1 MRVQL
6 LIGLAICAG
15 CAGTPF
21 PESTPIESEEVRI
34 FLHGRLVEYQS
45 QPRVVERATMTL
57 GGEEYALTLYA
68 ACEDGERLRLAAVS
82 DLGTTLFGV
91 EVGPRGV
98 EVLQTTEGFP
108 DRVLKRIALDQAVA
122 LVPPLRGEVRPV
134 RLADGQTAVAYG
146 HFGCEVLACVAEG
159 EGRLRLWRGRDGEL
173 RSTLVLGGARVLE
186 VLEVDAADGS
196 YAARIDVEPWGS

>member
-45 QPRVVERATMTL
+45 QPRVVQRATMTL
-57 GGEEYALTLYA
+57 GGEEHALTLYTV
-68 ACEDGERLRLAAVS
+68 CEDGERLRLAAVS
-82 DLGTTLFGV
+82 DLGTTLFSAEVAPGGV
-91 EVGPRGV
+91 Q
-98 EVLQTTEGFP
+98 VLQATEGFP
-108 DRVLKRIALDQAVA
+108 AKILESIVLDQVVA
-122 LVPPLRGEVRPV
+122 LVPPLREEVRSV
-134 RLADGQTAVAYG
+134 RLADGQTALAYG

-173 RSTLVLGGARVLE
+173 RSTLVLGGDRMLE
-186 VLEVDAADGS
+186 VLEVDAADDS
-196 YAARIDVEPWGS
+196 YAARIDVGPWVN

>member
-1 MRVQL
+1 MRELL
-6 LIGLAICAG
+6 LIGLTLCAG
-15 CAGTPF
+15 CAGTPL

-45 QPRVVERATMTL
+45 QPRVIERATMSL

-68 ACEDGERLRLAAVS
+68 AREDGGRLRLAAVS

-98 EVLQTTEGFP
+98 VVLQTTEDFP
-108 DRVLKRIALDQAVA
+108 GKMLERIALDQAVA
-122 LVPPLRGEVRPV
+122 LVPPLLAEVRPV
-134 RLADGQTAVAYG
+134 RLADGQTAVAYE
-146 HFGCEVLACVAEG
+146 HFGCEVLACVAKG

-173 RSTLVLGGARVLE
+173 RSTLLLGGERVLE
-186 VLEVDAADGS
+186 VLEIEAVDGS
-196 YAARIDVEPWGS
+196 YSAWIDVEPWGS